1 MWRRL
6 AGHDACEWRSWE
18 RRQADRRRRD
28 EEKGRGGGSRCE
40 LATKGAGGRK
50 SKVKYGAYT
59 SVASMGE
66 GRSRTKADVRSI
78 TKSGIAVNHG
88 EGQTTPMANIPHNIS
103 TITSGQVN
111 LATVNFLV

>member
-1 MWRRL
+1 
-6 AGHDACEWRSWE
+6 
-18 RRQADRRRRD
+18 
-28 EEKGRGGGSRCE
+28 
-40 LATKGAGGRK
+40 
-50 SKVKYGAYT
+50 
-59 SVASMGE
+59 MGE